1 MLAPSEALMKL
12 LERHHWHSVLWI
24 IIIIIILII
33 IIIIIT
39 IIKIIIIIII
49 IIVITNQLL
58 ILNGVNTNLISRS
71 LHNVLTNLF
80 ILRCVMMEKRTDAR

>member
-24 IIIIIILII
+24 IIIIII
-33 IIIIIT
+33 IIIIT
-39 IIKIIIIIII
+39 IIKIIIIII

-71 LHNVLTNLF
+71 LHNVLTNFL
-80 ILRCVMMEKRTDAR
+80 ILRCVIKK

>member
-24 IIIIIILII
+24 IIIIIILI